1 MISLVSLLLLFAS
14 PESFDQLLR
23 AGLASLNTNNLP
35 AAQSQ
40 LEAATKADPRRA
52 QAWVALAQTYFKLKK
67 PQLANS
73 AALKA
78 ESLAPGD
85 PVIIHGLAFYYSET
99 GNFDKV
105 VALWQEALRMRPY
118 EETYYFELAQQL
130 LRMQKFETALATIEK
145 GVKLFD
151 KSAQLELARGVA
163 LYGLRRF
170 PDAIDSFLRTIRLA
184 PEVDQ
189 PYIFLGRMLDVAE
202 DRTPVI
208 TQVLAAYAQSQPD
221 RYISS
226 FLYAKALAASGGNA
240 DQIESLLRKS
250 IALRNDFWESH
261 FELGLALERKRSF
274 DEAAKELERS
284 VELNPNEPVPHYR
297 LARIYDRL
305 GKTSEANQQRE
316 IHARLAVK

>member
-1 MISLVSLLLLFAS
+1 MIALTSLLLLFAS
-14 PESFDQLLR
+14 AGSFDQLLH
-23 AGLASLNTNNLP
+23 AGLAALNANDLP
-35 AAQSQ
+35 AAQFQ

-78 ESLAPGD
+78 ESLAPDD

-105 VALWQEALRMRPY
+105 IALLQAALRMRPY
-118 EETYYFELAQQL
+118 EESYYFELGQQL
-130 LRMQKFETALATIEK
+130 LRTQKFEASLATIEK
-145 GVKLFD
+145 GVKIFD

-170 PDAIDSFLRTIRLA
+170 PDAIDSFLRTIQLA

-202 DRTPVI
+202 DRTAAV
-208 TQVLAAYAQSQPD
+208 TQALAAYEQTQPD

-226 FLYAKALAASGGNA
+226 FLYAKALAAGGGNA
-240 DQIESLLRKS
+240 DQIESRLRKS

-261 FELGLALERKRSF
+261 FELGLALERRRAF
-274 DEAAKELERS
+274 DEAAQELERS
-284 VELNPNEPVPHYR
+284 IELDPNQPVPHYR
-297 LARIYDRL
+297 LARVYDRL
-305 GKTSEANQQRE
+305 GKTSEANRQRE

>member
-1 MISLVSLLLLFAS
+1 MIALTSLLLLFAS
-14 PESFDQLLR
+14 AGSFDQLLH
-23 AGLASLNTNNLP
+23 AGLAALNANDLP
-35 AAQSQ
+35 AAQFQ

-67 PQLANS
+67 PLLANS

-105 VALWQEALRMRPY
+105 IALLQAALRLRPY
-118 EETYYFELAQQL
+118 EEIYYFELGQQL
-130 LRMQKFETALATIEK
+130 LRTQKFEAALATVEK
-145 GVKLFD
+145 GVKIFD

-170 PDAIDSFLRTIRLA
+170 PDAIDSFLRTIQLA

-202 DRTPVI
+202 DRTAAV
-208 TQVLAAYAQSQPD
+208 THALAAYEQTQPD

-226 FLYAKALAASGGNA
+226 FLYAKALAAGGGNA

-250 IALRNDFWESH
+250 IAFRNDFWESH
-261 FELGLALERKRSF
+261 FELGLALERRRVF

-284 VELNPNEPVPHYR
+284 IELDPNQPVPHYR
-297 LARIYDRL
+297 LARVYDRL
-305 GKTSEANQQRE
+305 GKTSEANRQRE

>member
-23 AGLASLNTNNLP
+23 AGLAALNTNNLP

-240 DQIESLLRKS
+240 DQVESLLRKS
-250 IALRNDFWESH
+250 IAVRNDFWESH